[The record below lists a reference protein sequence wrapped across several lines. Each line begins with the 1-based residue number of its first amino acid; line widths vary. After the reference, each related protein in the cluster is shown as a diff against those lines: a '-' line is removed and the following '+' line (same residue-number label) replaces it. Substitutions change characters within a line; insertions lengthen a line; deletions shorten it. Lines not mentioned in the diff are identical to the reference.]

1 LQKHNPQ
8 LIELNKSIGSIKG
21 KFSKDKIEIY
31 QAYYSLKRIKQFQSN
46 DELKPLIDLIGK
58 WRFYI
63 GVKEE
68 LSQEELFMNVNFIRE
83 NFSELN
89 LVDINQAINLSIKGA
104 LNVDVEHYQSFTPL
118 YISKILNA
126 YKKYKGEVIFGIRDS
141 INKIEDKPKEIS
153 IKDRIALTR
162 GSLSVLYEKRN
173 DKNFYDYGNVT
184 YDFIKKNNLFP
195 ITKELVEQAMI
206 YGKKQVSSSIKDSAI
221 TDALNNTNKFVKDA
235 RQKKEF
241 NIRQNARNY
250 VVIQW
255 LKSFEQKQFD
265 EFLKSINEKMI

>member
-1 LQKHNPQ
+1 MKGLQKHNPQ
-8 LIELNKSIGSIKG
+8 LIKLNKSIGSIKG

-89 LVDINQAINLSIKGA
+89 LVDINQAINLSIKGT

-118 YISKILNA
+118 YISKIL
-126 YKKYKGEVIFGIRDS
+126 
-141 INKIEDKPKEIS
+141 
-153 IKDRIALTR
+153 
-162 GSLSVLYEKRN
+162 
-173 DKNFYDYGNVT
+173 
-184 YDFIKKNNLFP
+184 
-195 ITKELVEQAMI
+195 
-206 YGKKQVSSSIKDSAI
+206 
-221 TDALNNTNKFVKDA
+221 
-235 RQKKEF
+235 
-241 NIRQNARNY
+241 
-250 VVIQW
+250 
-255 LKSFEQKQFD
+255 
-265 EFLKSINEKMI
+265 